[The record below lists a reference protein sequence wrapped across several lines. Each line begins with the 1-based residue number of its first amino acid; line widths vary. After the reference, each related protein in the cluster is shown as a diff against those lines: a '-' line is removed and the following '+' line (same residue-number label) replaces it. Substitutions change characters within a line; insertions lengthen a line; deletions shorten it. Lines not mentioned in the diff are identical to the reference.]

1 MVGYG
6 ICSFIL
12 LCITGVPAVD
22 DSHLALLVIGSGAV
36 GLLHQTGNGV
46 EAESDSAPGYQH
58 GVKPCD
64 AGEEPQA
71 FRGTGYRN
79 LYGNAKRA
87 EPDSKRNP

>member
-1 MVGYG
+1 MVGHG

-12 LCITGVPAVD
+12 LCTAGVPAVD

-46 EAESDSAPGYQH
+46 EAESDSASGYQH

-71 FRGTGYRN
+71 FRGAGYRN
-79 LYGNAKRA
+79 LYGNAKGA
-87 EPDSKRNP
+87 EPDCKRNP